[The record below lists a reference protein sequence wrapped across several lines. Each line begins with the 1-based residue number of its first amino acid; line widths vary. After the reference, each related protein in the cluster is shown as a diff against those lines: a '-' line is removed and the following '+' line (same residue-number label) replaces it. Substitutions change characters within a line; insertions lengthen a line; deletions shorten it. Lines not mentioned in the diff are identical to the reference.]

1 MQFEHE
7 QQQDSGAPRVGLVLT
22 GGGARAAYQVG
33 VLRAIAELLPDKRRN
48 PFPII
53 CGTSAGAINAAS
65 IAVSA
70 SNFGEGVERLEAVW
84 SNFHVDQIYRSDFLG
99 VLHNTLRCMLSLV
112 SAEYGQHHPISLLDN
127 SPLEALLRNRFSFR
141 TIQHSIRS
149 GSLYAL
155 GLTAWGYTSGQSV
168 TFYQAAKAVTPW
180 KRAQRLGIPA
190 EIGVG
195 HLMASSAIPFIFPAV
210 KLNREFFGDGSMRQ
224 LAPISPA
231 LHLGADKVLIIGVRK
246 PVTDEPKRVSVSGYP
261 PFAQIAGHALNSI
274 FVDSLDVDLERLLRI
289 NETLKLIPPAAFKE
303 KNISLRPV
311 EAMMIA
317 PSEGINE
324 IAQKYADTLPWI
336 MRYLYRAIGAMGPN
350 GSTLLSYVLFEMA
363 FCRDLIELGY
373 NDTLQQ
379 KTELLKFIGI
389 QDGENRPER
398 S

>member
-1 MQFEHE
+1 M
-7 QQQDSGAPRVGLVLT
+7 
-22 GGGARAAYQVG
+22 
-33 VLRAIAELLPDKRRN
+33 LRAIADLLPDKTQN
-48 PFPII
+48 PFPVI

-70 SNFGEGVERLEAVW
+70 KNFAEGVERLETVW
-84 SNFHVDQIYRSDFLG
+84 SHFRVNHIYRSDLG
-99 VLHNTLRCMLSLV
+99 GVARNTMRCLFSLI
-112 SAEYGQHHPISLLDN
+112 STEYGQHNPVSLLDN
-127 SPLEALLRNRFSFR
+127 SPLEALLKSRFSFR
-141 TIQHSIRS
+141 SIQHSIHS
-149 GSLYAL
+149 GALHAL

-168 TFYQAAKAVTPW
+168 TFYQAAKEVMPW

-190 EIGVG
+190 EIGIG

-246 PVTDEPKRVSVSGYP
+246 PVTDEPKRASATTYP

-289 NETLKLIPPAAFKE
+289 NETLKLIPPE
-303 KNISLRPV
+303 VLVQTNIALRPV
-311 EAMMIA
+311 DAMMIA

-324 IAQKYADTLPWI
+324 IAQKYTHTLPRI

-363 FCRDLIELGY
+363 FCRELIELGY
-373 NDTLQQ
+373 RDTMQQ
-379 KTELLKFIGI
+379 QEELKKFIGI
-389 QDGENRPER
+389 EG
-398 S
+398 